1 MQLQYKTAPNNEV
14 SDSIGLLISI
24 LVRYP
29 ELGTINYDPVL
40 QQLRFTFIFSCV
52 LDEEKLVNFKDTVVA
67 SIQAY
72 NAFENRVPLVTDVRF
87 NPCEEFTML
96 EVIRDVGTL
105 TQEELSMIIELVH
118 HNFKKDLIFE
128 KNDNLLEEDLLI
140 QEELIEHMLENIKI
154 SYPEKNLIAFREDGR
169 VLVFNK

>member
-1 MQLQYKTAPNNEV
+1 MQLKYKTAPQDEV

-29 ELGTINYDPVL
+29 ELGTINYDPEL

-52 LDEEKLVNFKDTVVA
+52 LDEEKLVNFKDMVVA
-67 SIQAY
+67 SIQTY
-72 NAFENRVPLVTDVRF
+72 HSLENRTPLVTEVRF

-96 EVIRDVGTL
+96 EIIRDVGTMS
-105 TQEELSMIIELVH
+105 QEELSMLIELVH
-118 HNFKKDLIFE
+118 CNFKKDLIFE
-128 KNDNLLEEDLLI
+128 KNDYLLEEDLLI
-140 QEELIEHMLENIKI
+140 QEELIEHMLENIKL
-154 SYPEKNLIAFREDGR
+154 SYPQKNLIAFREDGR

>member
-1 MQLQYKTAPNNEV
+1 MQLNYKTAPQDEV

-29 ELGTINYDPVL
+29 ELGTVNYDPVL

-52 LDEEKLVNFKDTVVA
+52 LDEEKLVNFKEVVVA
-67 SIQAY
+67 SIEAY
-72 NAFENRVPLVTDVRF
+72 NALEDRIPQVTEVRF

-96 EVIRDVGTL
+96 EIIRDVGTL
-105 TQEELSMIIELVH
+105 TQEELAMLIELVH
-118 HNFKKDLIFE
+118 CNFKTDLIFE
-128 KNDNLLEEDLLI
+128 KNDYLLEEDLLM

-154 SYPEKNLIAFREDGR
+154 SYPGKNLIAFREDGR